1 MPLMRFLI
9 PTLLATSLAAWSP
22 RMHETQSVKALRM
35 IPRPMADFLRTHQ
48 EAFLEGA
55 RGVASYEPPTA
66 EAVAAQF
73 RTVVRMSEER
83 RSPDDIARDLG
94 VLARM
99 VQALHDPSC
108 RMGLDPLRLYFESYA
123 DQKLPNLLVTS
134 ESFWSLKA
142 DPDPTPRLTA
152 WQDRKLVRH
161 QRLLGHFD
169 LQKGRPLGPWDDL
182 SVPFAQLQLSF
193 SNGIHATANLWILL
207 WRSCGN
213 AWVPPG
219 S

>member
-1 MPLMRFLI
+1 MRFLI
-9 PTLLATSLAAWSP
+9 PILLSTALGAWSP

-35 IPRPMADFLRTHQ
+35 IPRPMAAFLRAHQ

-55 RGVASYEPPTA
+55 RGVASYDPPTA

-83 RSPDDIARDLG
+83 RSGDDIARDLG
-94 VLARM
+94 ILARM

-108 RMGLDPLRLYFESYA
+108 RLGLDPLRLHFETYA
-123 DQKLPNLLVTS
+123 DQNLPHLLVTS
-134 ESFWSLKA
+134 EPFWALKA
-142 DPDPTPRLTA
+142 DPDPTARILA
-152 WQDRKLVRH
+152 WQEQKLIRN
-161 QRLLGHFD
+161 QRLQGHFD
-169 LQKGRPLGPWDDL
+169 LQKGKPIGPWDDL

-213 AWVPPG
+213 TWVAPE

>member
-1 MPLMRFLI
+1 MRFLI
-9 PTLLATSLAAWSP
+9 PILLTSTLGAWSP

-35 IPRPMADFLRTHQ
+35 IPRPMAAFLRAHQ
-48 EAFLEGA
+48 DAFLEGA

-66 EAVAAQF
+66 ESVAAQY

-83 RSPDDIARDLG
+83 RSADDIARDLG
-94 VLARM
+94 ILARM

-108 RMGLDPLRLYFESYA
+108 RLGLDPLRLHFEAYA
-123 DQKLPNLLVTS
+123 DQNLPHLLVTS
-134 ESFWSLKA
+134 EPFWSLKA
-142 DPDPTPRLTA
+142 DLDPTPRIVA
-152 WQDRKLVRH
+152 WQEQKLERY

-169 LQKGRPLGPWDDL
+169 LQKGKPLGPWDDL

-207 WRSCGN
+207 WRNCGD
-213 AWVPPG
+213 AWVPPA

>member
-1 MPLMRFLI
+1 MRFLI
-9 PTLLATSLAAWSP
+9 PILLTSSLGAWSP
-22 RMHETQSVKALRM
+22 RMHETQSVKAMRM
-35 IPRPMADFLRTHQ
+35 IPRPMAAFLRAHR

-83 RSPDDIARDLG
+83 RAPDDIARDLG

-108 RMGLDPLRLYFESYA
+108 RLGLDPLRLAFEAYA

-134 ESFWSLKA
+134 EPFWAVKGEL
-142 DPDPTPRLTA
+142 DPTPRLAA
-152 WQDRKLVRH
+152 WHDQKLRRH
-161 QRLLGHFD
+161 QHLLGHFD
-169 LQKGRPLGPWDDL
+169 LQKGQPVGPWDDL

-207 WRSCGN
+207 WRNCGD
-213 AWVPPG
+213 AWALPP

>member
-1 MPLMRFLI
+1 MRFLI
-9 PTLLATSLAAWSP
+9 PILLTSTLGAWSP

-35 IPRPMADFLRTHQ
+35 IPRPMAAFLRAHQ
-48 EAFLEGA
+48 DAFLEGA

-66 EAVAAQF
+66 ESVAAQY

-83 RSPDDIARDLG
+83 RSADDIARDLG
-94 VLARM
+94 ILARM

-108 RMGLDPLRLYFESYA
+108 RLGLDPLRLHFEAYA
-123 DQKLPNLLVTS
+123 DQNLHHLLVTS
-134 ESFWSLKA
+134 EPFWSLKA
-142 DPDPTPRLTA
+142 DLDPTPRIVA
-152 WQDRKLVRH
+152 WQDQKLERH

-169 LQKGRPLGPWDDL
+169 LQKGKPLGPWDDL

-207 WRSCGN
+207 WRNCGD
-213 AWVPPG
+213 AWVPPA

>member
-1 MPLMRFLI
+1 MRFLI
-9 PTLLATSLAAWSP
+9 PILATTALSAWSP

-35 IPRPMADFLRTHQ
+35 IPRPMADFLRAHQ

-55 RGVASYEPPTA
+55 RGMAAYEPPTA

-83 RSPDDIARDLG
+83 RSADDIARDLG

-99 VQALHDPSC
+99 VQALNDPSC
-108 RMGLDPLRLYFESYA
+108 RLGLDPLRMYFETYA
-123 DQKLPNLLVTS
+123 DQNLHHLLVTS
-134 ESFWSLKA
+134 EPFWSLKG
-142 DPDPTPRLTA
+142 DLDPTPRLMA
-152 WQDRKLVRH
+152 WQDQKRERY
-161 QRLLGHFD
+161 QRLLLHFD
-169 LQKGRPLGPWDDL
+169 PQKGKPLGPWDDL

-207 WRSCGN
+207 WRSSGD
-213 AWVPPG
+213 AWVPPA

>member
-1 MPLMRFLI
+1 MRFLI